1 MKIEVNIEKKYAFL
15 IVGLIIVL
23 IGVIG
28 VYASWDNSK
37 TVFHSAND
45 VKVNINGQDYSLQ
58 EAINQGLVYSRN
70 LTGAKGAG
78 YAVSVSWDELRGF
91 QSGVSAN
98 GCNSLSSWTWIMVS
112 YFNSACNRK
121 CASLGYVGGTETE
134 NDCTH
139 SMALC
144 VCS

>member
-58 EAINQGLVYSRN
+58 EAINLGKISNYSSGSAQGFHVSNSELY
-70 LTGAKGAG
+70 TGNCGADTKTTCPHRWCAARG
-78 YAVSVSWDELRGF
+78 WVSGIVVEWYNTD
-91 QSGVSAN
+91 N
-98 GCNSLSSWTWIMVS
+98 
-112 YFNSACNRK
+112 
-121 CASLGYVGGTETE
+121 YV
-134 NDCTH
+134 
-139 SMALC
+139 
-144 VCS
+144 VCFR